1 MPRTEF
7 PLTFGTISGA
17 QVIRGPFE
25 GDVYYYVLYF
35 TTEKGLHPE
44 EIEILTTFND
54 CLLYV
59 GEERPTYL
67 NGEYRR
73 AFRSTW
79 PTEPYFWLDQNSTP
93 EDLEASRDV
102 LERAMKAYTGKPTPV
117 FRRLHEQSPQL

>member
-25 GDVYYYVLYF
+25 GDVYYYALYF
-35 TTEKGLHPE
+35 TTEKGLYPE

-73 AFRSTW
+73 AFRTPI
-79 PTEPYFWLDQNSTP
+79 PTEPFFWLDNSDPT
-93 EDLEASRDV
+93 ELEASRQLV
-102 LERAMKAYTGKPTPV
+102 NIAFSAYTGKPTPV